1 MAAVSINL
9 PEKGFESD
17 IESDVIPELKMRKS
31 KAVAFLPQDQE
42 REDSGGQF
50 WEEVDSIPKEE
61 CSS

>member
-31 KAVAFLPQDQE
+31 EAVAFLPQDQE
-42 REDSGGQF
+42 REGSGG
-50 WEEVDSIPKEE
+50 
-61 CSS
+61 